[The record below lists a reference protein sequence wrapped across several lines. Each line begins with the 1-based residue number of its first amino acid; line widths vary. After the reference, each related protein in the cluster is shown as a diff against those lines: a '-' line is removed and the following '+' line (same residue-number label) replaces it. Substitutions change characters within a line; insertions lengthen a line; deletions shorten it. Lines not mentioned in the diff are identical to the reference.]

1 MASLEQLVLSQVE
14 TLAQVA
20 DGKFPSDRYVVSVYA
35 DFIILGAAIF
45 SLLWGAYNVY
55 AIN

>member
-1 MASLEQLVLSQVE
+1 MASLEQPVLSQVE

-35 DFIILGAAIF
+35 DFIILGAAIL

-55 AIN
+55 AMN